1 MRTRRIIML
10 LPEAKSYIGKVCTVR
25 FLDRSGQEHEVSSLV
40 YDATYVPLYGGY
52 FVTDMDDIRLDR
64 VVSVELV
71 GEKPE
76 TAAPLAERVA
86 A

>member
-1 MRTRRIIML
+1 ML
-10 LPEAKSYIGKVCTVR
+10 LAEAKSYIGKVCRVR
-25 FLDRSGQEHEVSSLV
+25 FLDRNNEEHEVSSLV

-64 VVSVELV
+64 IVAVDLI
-71 GEKPE
+71 GEKSE
-76 TAAPLAERVA
+76 AAIAEAVA

>member
-1 MRTRRIIML
+1 ML

-64 VVSVELV
+64 VVSVELA
-71 GEKPE
+71 GEKSEAPVSF
-76 TAAPLAERVA
+76 AAPVA

>member
-1 MRTRRIIML
+1 ML
-10 LPEAKSYIGKVCTVR
+10 LAEAKSYIGKVCTVR
-25 FLDRSGQEHEVSSLV
+25 FLDRNNEEHQVSSLV

-64 VVSVELV
+64 IVAVELV
-71 GEKPE
+71 CES
-76 TAAPLAERVA
+76 ADASIAEAVA

>member
-1 MRTRRIIML
+1 ML
-10 LPEAKSYIGKVCTVR
+10 LAEAKSYIGKVCTVR
-25 FLDRSGQEHEVSSLV
+25 FLDRNNEEHQVSSLV

-64 VVSVELV
+64 IVAVELV
-71 GEKPE
+71 GENAEAP
-76 TAAPLAERVA
+76 TAEPVA

>member
-1 MRTRRIIML
+1 ML
-10 LPEAKSYIGKVCTVR
+10 LAEAKSYIGKVCTVR

-40 YDATYVPLYGGY
+40 YDATFVPLYGGY

-64 VVSVELV
+64 VVSVQLAGDKSES
-71 GEKPE
+71 
-76 TAAPLAERVA
+76 AAPLAEPVA

>member
-1 MRTRRIIML
+1 ML
-10 LPEAKSYIGKVCTVR
+10 LAEAKSYIGKVCIVR

-64 VVSVELV
+64 VVSVGLV
-71 GEKPE
+71 GEL
-76 TAAPLAERVA
+76 APLKTGLQAEFA
-86 A
+86 AA

>member
-1 MRTRRIIML
+1 ML
-10 LPEAKSYIGKVCTVR
+10 LAEAKSYIGKVCTVR
-25 FLDRSGQEHEVSSLV
+25 FLDRSGQEHEISSKV

-64 VVSVELV
+64 IVAVELESEKSEASMPL
-71 GEKPE
+71 GEP
-76 TAAPLAERVA
+76 VA